1 MEAWNFSSFRFATA
15 KVCVY
20 TFFHLYLILSFNWK
34 EKESNYNDIIRLTE
48 ATYVVYGQI
57 LNQVLLNFLKQVG
70 RRIQFN
76 SWLNDNMSVTKQR
89 TKESKE
95 RKTG

>member
-1 MEAWNFSSFRFATA
+1 MLFM
-15 KVCVY
+15 
-20 TFFHLYLILSFNWK
+20 
-34 EKESNYNDIIRLTE
+34 D
-48 ATYVVYGQI
+48 
-57 LNQVLLNFLKQVG
+57 G

>member
-1 MEAWNFSSFRFATA
+1 MEAWNFSSFRFATT

-20 TFFHLYLILSFNWK
+20 TFFHLYLILSLNWK
-34 EKESNYNDIIRLTE
+34 EKESNYNYIIRLTE

-57 LNQVLLNFLKQVG
+57 LNQVLRKFLKQVG

-89 TKESKE
+89 TKKSKE